1 MKQFTGCVDLDFTLE
16 FPSTQQVD
24 GSHYKR
30 QEETH
35 ILIVSFWYL
44 TICLLVLRAADAVLT
59 GLTEN
64 IIAFHMKN
72 ISNSKDKA
80 HLLLVRMLTVVVLGI
95 STINGFVLTF
105 INFSSSLR
113 TMQQA
118 PSEMTLSL
126 LNNLPLTPKTRVTS
140 QVPNRP

>member
-1 MKQFTGCVDLDFTLE
+1 MTLLW
-16 FPSTQQVD
+16 S
-24 GSHYKR
+24 SHLLSKWMTLTKR
-30 QEETH
+30 QEVTH

-95 STINGFVLTF
+95 STVNRCVITF

-118 PSEMTLSL
+118 PSEMTPSL
-126 LNNLPLTPKTRVTS
+126 LNSLPLTPKTRVTS

>member
-1 MKQFTGCVDLDFTLE
+1 MTL
-16 FPSTQQVD
+16 T
-24 GSHYKR
+24 KR
-30 QEETH
+30 QEVTH
-35 ILIVSFWYL
+35 IPIVSFWYL

-95 STINGFVLTF
+95 STVNRCVITF
-105 INFSSSLR
+105 MHFSSSLR
-113 TMQQA
+113 TMQQT

-140 QVPNRP
+140 QAPNRP